1 MRLDK
6 FLKVSR
12 ILKRRTVAADAC
24 DMGKVSVNG
33 RPSKPGHKLKVGDEV
48 QIEFVGSVLKFRV
61 LALNEKANKEEASTL
76 YEIIQ

>member
-1 MRLDK
+1 M
-6 FLKVSR
+6 
-12 ILKRRTVAADAC
+12 RRTVAADAC